1 MIIKDSG
8 NEGDLVLDTF
18 CDCGTAIMVAQK
30 LKRKWIGVDV
40 SPTAYKLMFRR
51 MVSSGVNISVNDIV
65 GLQKSKVEIRS
76 MQLFEFQN
84 WMIGKILGTIPA
96 RKTRIVGIDGYLFG
110 CSQTQ
115 VKQSE

>member
-40 SPTAYKLMFRR
+40 SPTAYKFSR
-51 MVSSGVNISVNDIV
+51 SVRPD
-65 GLQKSKVEIRS
+65 KSVI
-76 MQLFEFQN
+76 N
-84 WMIGKILGTIPA
+84 PP
-96 RKTRIVGIDGYLFG
+96 
-110 CSQTQ
+110 Q
-115 VKQSE
+115 V